1 MKKYRKEV
9 AYPADLTSCVEI
21 EQLHKYVIESNLQV
35 DILVNNAGFGDL
47 CAFLDSKWDRQQAL
61 IELNI
66 TALVKLTY
74 LFGNDMRKRGTGRII
89 NLSSVAAFSAGPY
102 MSLYY
107 ASKSFVL
114 SFSEALAAE
123 LDGTGISVTA
133 LCPGPTSTGFEK
145 NAHMGKSVMF
155 SRFKTAAAKN
165 VAEAGYRAAMRE
177 KNIKYHGFVTNAFN
191 IATRLLPRRITRKMA
206 AGMNRI

>member
-1 MKKYRKEV
+1 MGWNYLETKYSVKAV

-21 EQLHKYVIESNLQV
+21 EQ
-35 DILVNNAGFGDL
+35 
-47 CAFLDSKWDRQQAL
+47 L

-74 LFGNDMRKRGTGRII
+74 LFGNDMKK
-89 NLSSVAAFSAGPY
+89 
-102 MSLYY
+102 LYY

-123 LDGTGISVTA
+123 PDGTGISVTA

-145 NAHMGKSVMF
+145 MLIWGSLLC
-155 SRFKTAAAKN
+155 SRDL
-165 VAEAGYRAAMRE
+165 
-177 KNIKYHGFVTNAFN
+177 
-191 IATRLLPRRITRKMA
+191 RLLRQRE
-206 AGMNRI
+206 